1 MRTRTAVAGLL
12 ALTMASAG
20 CATRTAGIPTA
31 ADEPH
36 VTQVATTTEPKPQAK
51 PEGHGGLRPD
61 VIVGSTKKQ
70 QGLRIALT
78 FDDGPDP
85 TWTPQV
91 LDLLAKYDVKATF
104 CLIGVNAKAY
114 PALVKRI

>member
-78 FDDGPDP
+78 FDEIARLARSMMPMAGSV
-85 TWTPQV
+85 TPW
-91 LDLLAKYDVKATF
+91 ARGAMRSR
-104 CLIGVNAKAY
+104 IGARQ
-114 PALVKRI
+114 PAC